1 VGLLV
6 IGERLIYSRRIGM
19 SDRKIMNRWL
29 IVVGALL
36 IQLCLGAIYAWSVFT
51 PYLTGK
57 TPDPMT
63 QFNFTSTQTQVVFS
77 VGLAA
82 FAVVMIVAG
91 RWQARS
97 GPRLVSFVG
106 GLVLGIGYVLGRF
119 IGASFIG
126 QVIAIGLIGGTGI
139 GLAYVCPIAVGM
151 RWFPDKKGLITGLAV
166 AGFGFGAMIWVK
178 LAGSWGHLIDSYGV
192 LHVFFIYGIVFALAV
207 VVGSIFMIYPPE
219 GWKPKGW
226 EPPAPS
232 EKGAAV
238 GTVEFE
244 SGEMLST
251 PQFYGLWVTF
261 IFSAMAGLM
270 TIGIIKLFGIDSL
283 QKAGYTGVQASAVA
297 GTAMAVFYAIANG
310 IGRIVWGTISEHIGR
325 KYAIVAMTLLQGI
338 MMLIFYYMG
347 GNVALLYLGAAVI
360 GFNFGGNFSLF
371 PTATADFFGN
381 KSVGPNYGWMF
392 TAYGVGGILGPV
404 LAGYVRDTWQNF
416 QAAFIVAGIACI
428 VAMFVTLSLKPPK
441 KTSA

>member
-283 QKAGYTGVQASAVA
+283 QKAGYTGVQA
-297 GTAMAVFYAIANG
+297 
-310 IGRIVWGTISEHIGR
+310 
-325 KYAIVAMTLLQGI
+325 I